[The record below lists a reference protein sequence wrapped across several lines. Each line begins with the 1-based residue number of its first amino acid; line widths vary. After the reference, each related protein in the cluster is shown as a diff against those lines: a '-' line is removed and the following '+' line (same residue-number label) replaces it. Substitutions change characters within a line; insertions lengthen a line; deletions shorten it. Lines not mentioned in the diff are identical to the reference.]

1 MRFTNVALAALTVAG
16 ANAAPHPQKI
26 DFKSLSPVVQS
37 AQNVPVGVTAQ
48 VVSYNPTA
56 AASIAAAAVTQSSA
70 IKGTTSDTKREVN
83 QLKARDGTCAPQP
96 ETIYT
101 GTNPAD
107 DPDSFVAYEPFAD
120 AANSASTPSGY
131 TRSFVNLHASN
142 NALKY
147 MGFTQL
153 PTYDTASCAEKCSA
167 ITGCNAFNLY
177 FERDPVVDPGANC
190 TNPSSMTNVK
200 CVFWGGSIDSKTAV
214 NDGQWRS
221 KFRVVIAGSNG
232 YNLATVPTPG
242 GYTPPTCLEDS
253 AINAPLDCNTDDTFL
268 GSRFFT
274 DTPFD
279 VSLCTAACDA
289 TSSYDLAHP
298 PATGSPKT
306 CQFIN
311 TYILYLNGV
320 AQGQTCAMYTESWDS
335 SYATNTGYSSGSDV
349 YTIGSS
355 YTLSNSTNPN
365 YAKDCKVSVN
375 SSSSSIL
382 STSDSASSKSG
393 TAAPKTV
400 SSTSAS
406 YSLPSNTANSTSIL
420 ASSTSCS
427 STSNRVSGT
436 SASQILPSN
445 TANITSVF
453 ASSTPYASTSSTV
466 SSISASN
473 TLASNTANN
482 TAISSTLTSLTRN
495 STSAFAPSTFG
506 TSTFNTLST
515 TSASS
520 ALPSNTANSTSA
532 SGRSAYNT
540 VISTYASNP
549 LPSNT
554 KSSDFASS
562 GTGYASTSGSLSFE
576 TGSITSGS
584 PTSNGSVSISLPS
597 NTASSNLASSVT
609 GYASASKPIYS
620 GTDTIISGFPTS
632 SGLVSN
638 ALPSY
643 TASSISASNSLPSN
657 TGSNTASS
665 SVSSHAFTSDTSSGH
680 LAPSSSAA
688 SKESASV
695 NSNVPSI
702 SSSGSENSYASETLS
717 GTIPSC
723 TSPTSSDPVTSSN
736 LGINFAYFSNP
747 TLNTGYG
754 SPQFDIN
761 SLNGKI
767 PTYTGTASQIGFSN
781 TAAGSDVAL
790 YPGAPSCSVE
800 QLAIVHTGYVYARKA
815 GTYTFNITAFDD
827 IVMGWI
833 GSNAFGSYSASN
845 ADLNAANSGAPNAVT
860 TVSKTLTAGQILPF
874 KVLWANG
881 ASTGNLGFAIKGPD
895 SVLLSSTPG
904 SAKDVITA
912 PSSIQTFSFPS
923 VASIATNATA
933 GLTSSQ

>member
-1 MRFTNVALAALTVAG
+1 MRFTNLALAASAVAG
-16 ANAAPHPQKI
+16 ANAAPRPQNI
-26 DFKSLSPVVQS
+26 DFQSLSPVVQS

-70 IKGTTSDTKREVN
+70 IKGATSDTKRQFN
-83 QLKARDGTCAPQP
+83 HLKARDGTCARQP
-96 ETIYT
+96 ETIYI
-101 GTNPAD
+101 GTNPTD
-107 DPDSFVAYEPFAD
+107 DPDSFVAYKPFAD

-153 PTYDTASCAEKCSA
+153 PTYDTASCADKCSA

-177 FERDPVVDPGANC
+177 FERDPIVDPGANC

-232 YNLATVPTPG
+232 YNLASVPTPG
-242 GYTPPTCLEDS
+242 GYSPPSCLEDS
-253 AINAPLDCNTDDTFL
+253 AINAPLGCNKDDTFL

-298 PATGSPKT
+298 PATGSSKT

-335 SYATNTGYSSGSDV
+335 SYAKNTGYTSGSDV

-365 YAKDCKVSVN
+365 YAKDCKAPVN
-375 SSSSSIL
+375 STSSSVL
-382 STSDSASSKSG
+382 STSASASSTSG
-393 TAAPKTV
+393 TVTPKIL

-406 YSLPSNTANSTSIL
+406 DSLPSSTANGTSVH
-420 ASSTSCS
+420 ASSTPSI
-427 STSNRVSGT
+427 STSGIVSGT
-436 SASQILPSN
+436 SASQVLPSN
-445 TANITSVF
+445 TADITSVH
-453 ASSTPYASTSSTV
+453 ASSTLYASTSKTI
-466 SSISASN
+466 SSISESH
-473 TLASNTANN
+473 TLASNTDN
-482 TAISSTLTSLTRN
+482 TAISSTVSSNTRN
-495 STSAFAPSTFG
+495 STSAFAPSTTS
-506 TSTFNTLST
+506 TSTFHTLST
-515 TSASS
+515 TSASG
-520 ALPSNTANSTSA
+520 ALASNTANSTSE
-532 SGRSAYNT
+532 SSRSASNT
-540 VISTYASNP
+540 VGSTYVSHAS
-549 LPSNT
+549 PSNT
-554 KSSDFASS
+554 KSSYRVPQ
-562 GTGYASTSGSLSFE
+562 G
-576 TGSITSGS
+576 
-584 PTSNGSVSISLPS
+584 
-597 NTASSNLASSVT
+597 T
-609 GYASASKPIYS
+609 GYASASGPTYS
-620 GTDTIISGFPTS
+620 GSPTS
-632 SGLVSN
+632 SVSN

-643 TASSISASNSLPSN
+643 AASISASNTLPSN
-657 TGSNTASS
+657 PGSNTF
-665 SVSSHAFTSDTSSGH
+665 FTSVTSSGY
-680 LAPSSSAA
+680 LAASSSAA
-688 SKESASV
+688 ATESVSAS
-695 NSNVPSI
+695 SNTPSI
-702 SSSGSENSYASETLS
+702 SNSRSAGSYASETLS
-717 GTIPSC
+717 GSIPSC
-723 TSPTSSDPVTSSN
+723 TFSGSSDPVTSSN

-747 TLNTGYG
+747 TLTTGYG
-754 SPQFDIN
+754 SSQFDVN

-781 TAAGSDVAL
+781 TAAGSDVTL

-815 GTYTFNITAFDD
+815 GTYTFDITAFDD

-833 GSNAFGSYSASN
+833 GSNAFGSYSSSN
-845 ADLNAANSGAPNAVT
+845 ADLSAASSDTHNAVT
-860 TVSKTLTAGQILPF
+860 TVSKTLAAGQLVPF

-881 ASTGNLGFAIKGPD
+881 ASSGSLGFTIKGPD
-895 SVLLSSTPG
+895 SILLSSSSG
-904 SAKDVITA
+904 SAKDVITT
-912 PSSIQTFSFPS
+912 PSSVQTFSFPS
-923 VASIATNATA
+923 VASIPTNATP
-933 GLTSSQ
+933 GLTSSH

>member
-1 MRFTNVALAALTVAG
+1 MRFTNLALAALAVAG
-16 ANAAPHPQKI
+16 ANAAPRPQKI

-37 AQNVPVGVTAQ
+37 AQDVPVGVTAQ

-70 IKGTTSDTKREVN
+70 IKGTTPDTKREIN
-83 QLKARDGTCAPQP
+83 QLKARDGTCAIQP
-96 ETIYT
+96 STIYT
-101 GTNPAD
+101 GPNPAD
-107 DPDSFVAYEPFAD
+107 DPDSFVAYKPFAD
-120 AANSASTPSGY
+120 AANSALTPSGY

-153 PTYDTASCAEKCSA
+153 PTYDTASCADKCSA

-177 FERDPVVDPGANC
+177 FERDPIVDPGANC

-200 CVFWGGSIDSKTAV
+200 CVFWGGSIDAKTAV

-242 GYTPPTCLEDS
+242 GYNPPTCLEDS
-253 AINAPLDCNTDDTFL
+253 AINAPLNCNKDDTFL

-335 SYATNTGYSSGSDV
+335 SYATNTGYTSGSDV

-365 YAKDCKVSVN
+365 YAKDCKAPVN
-375 SSSSSIL
+375 SSSSSVL
-382 STSDSASSKSG
+382 STSASASPTSG
-393 TAAPKTV
+393 IATHKTV

-406 YSLPSNTANSTSIL
+406 DSLPSNTANGTSVHASSTSCSSISNIVSGTSASQVLPSNTANSTS
-420 ASSTSCS
+420 
-427 STSNRVSGT
+427 
-436 SASQILPSN
+436 
-445 TANITSVF
+445 VF
-453 ASSTPYASTSSTV
+453 ASST
-466 SSISASN
+466 SSI
-473 TLASNTANN
+473 
-482 TAISSTLTSLTRN
+482 
-495 STSAFAPSTFG
+495 
-506 TSTFNTLST
+506 STFNTLST

-520 ALPSNTANSTSA
+520 ALASNTANSTSESSGSA
-532 SGRSAYNT
+532 SNT
-540 VISTYASNP
+540 VSSTYASNA

-554 KSSDFASS
+554 KSSSHSAPP
-562 GTGYASTSGSLSFE
+562 G
-576 TGSITSGS
+576 
-584 PTSNGSVSISLPS
+584 
-597 NTASSNLASSVT
+597 T
-609 GYASASKPIYS
+609 GYASASGSITRGSPTSSGSVLNPLPSNTESSDLGSSGSGYASASGPTYS
-620 GTDTIISGFPTS
+620 GTDPIISGFPTS
-632 SGLVSN
+632 SRLVSN
-638 ALPSY
+638 TSPSY
-643 TASSISASNSLPSN
+643 TASSISAPHSFPSN
-657 TGSNTASS
+657 TGNNTASS
-665 SVSSHAFTSDTSSGH
+665 SVSSHASASVTSSGY

-688 SKESASV
+688 SKESISV
-695 NSNVPSI
+695 SSNVPSI
-702 SSSGSENSYASETLS
+702 SSSGSASSYASETLS

-723 TSPTSSDPVTSSN
+723 TSSASYDPVTSSN
-736 LGINFAYFSNP
+736 LGVNFAYFSNP
-747 TLNTGYG
+747 ALNTGYG
-754 SPQFDIN
+754 SAQFDIN

-781 TAAGSDVAL
+781 TAAGSSVTL

-845 ADLNAANSGAPNAVT
+845 ADLNAANSGTLNAVT

-881 ASTGNLGFAIKGPD
+881 ASSGNLGFSIKGPD
-895 SVLLSSTPG
+895 SILLSSSSG
-904 SAKDVITA
+904 SAKDIITT
-912 PSSIQTFSFPS
+912 PSNIQTFSFPS